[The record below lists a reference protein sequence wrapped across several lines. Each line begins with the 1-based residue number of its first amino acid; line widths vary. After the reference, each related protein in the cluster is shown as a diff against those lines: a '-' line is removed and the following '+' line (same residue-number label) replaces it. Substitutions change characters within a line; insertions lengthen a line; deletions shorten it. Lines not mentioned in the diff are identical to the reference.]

1 MVVTAGATS
10 VDDIRFDLKDR
21 SKIERE
27 ALRLA
32 VADGRARA
40 ERRLRE
46 RSQLD
51 RILRI
56 EEQGVSSPPPMPFRA
71 ALAEQ
76 KSGAPPIAA
85 GQMEVRAHVT
95 VTSLLK

>member
-1 MVVTAGATS
+1 VKSFAAAVFLVQPVAAAGA
-10 VDDIRFDLKDR
+10 
-21 SKIERE
+21 
-27 ALRLA
+27 
-32 VADGRARA
+32 GRGF
-40 ERRLRE
+40 
-46 RSQLD
+46 D

-76 KSGAPPIAA
+76 KSGEAPIAS
-85 GQMEVRAHVT
+85 GQVEVRARVT